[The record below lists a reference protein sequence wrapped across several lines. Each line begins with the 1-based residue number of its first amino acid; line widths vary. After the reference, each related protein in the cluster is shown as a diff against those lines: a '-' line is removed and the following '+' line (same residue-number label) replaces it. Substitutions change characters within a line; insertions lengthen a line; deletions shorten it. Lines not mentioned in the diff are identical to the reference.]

1 MGNRVRLPLSALAMG
16 ALLGSAFIGAI
27 SAGAT
32 SAPPVHVIGVDNAS
46 PSGHNFSY
54 VDFFPHSATTVHLGD
69 VIDFAWNASSLDGF
83 HTATLLKPGQS
94 VAAGYAA
101 PENALIA
108 SDEDAAFH
116 VQLNPSVLAPSDPT
130 CGHDAS
136 HPCTYSLDNNSQLN
150 SGAMPTVAGGHFFVT
165 TERDGDVSV
174 PTTINFL
181 CLIHPGMV
189 GSFTIVP
196 TATAATTSTVET
208 AAATAQYNSETTGAL
223 AAEATADEK
232 SVANNGDGTHTIT
245 MTAGTASAGVEV
257 LEMLPKRVEI
267 RPGDKVKW
275 VTSTRIDIH
284 TVTFPKGIGS
294 NSVDPL
300 LFACEVA
307 GDTDGP
313 TLGPPSF
320 CSNPAAIENHVVP
333 QAQGPTAIAS
343 TSTVATSGIIANGPP
358 QFPTNYTFSF
368 PNSGTFAYQ
377 CRIHDNM
384 VGTIV
389 VNPAQNPTTPPVL
402 AQTGGGSPWQHLP
415 LLLGAIVVLFGLAV
429 LRVRSVVRR

>member
-1 MGNRVRLPLSALAMG
+1 MGKRVRILSSTLALG
-16 ALLGSAFIGAI
+16 ALLGSVFIGAV
-27 SAGAT
+27 SAGAA
-32 SAPPVHVIGVDNAS
+32 SPPPVHVIGVDNAS

-69 VIDFAWNASSLDGF
+69 VIDFAWNAGSLDGF

-101 PENALIA
+101 PENAVIV

-116 VQLNPSVLAPSDPT
+116 AQLNPSVLAPSDPT

-136 HPCTYSLDNNSQLN
+136 HPCTYSLDNHRQLN

-165 TERDGDVSV
+165 TSRDGDVSA
-174 PTTINFL
+174 PTPINFL
-181 CLIHPGMV
+181 CLIHRGMV

-196 TATAATTSTVET
+196 AEAAATTSTIET

-223 AAEATADEK
+223 AAEATADQK
-232 SVANNGDGTHTIT
+232 SVTNNGDGTHTIT
-245 MTAGTASAGVEV
+245 MTAGTASDGVEV
-257 LEMLPKRVEI
+257 LEMLPKRVEA

-275 VTSTRIDIH
+275 VTKTKIDIH
-284 TVTFPKGIGS
+284 TVTFPQGS
-294 NSVDPL
+294 GSDSVDPL

-313 TLGPPSF
+313 TLGPPNF
-320 CSNPAAIENHVVP
+320 CSSPAAIENHVVP
-333 QAQGPTAIAS
+333 QNQGPTAIAS

-377 CRIHDNM
+377 CRIHDKM

-389 VNPAQNPTTPPVL
+389 VNRAQNPTPAVL
-402 AQTGGGSPWQHLP
+402 PATGGGFPSGSLP
-415 LLLGAIVVLFGLAV
+415 FVLGALALLSGLAV
-429 LRVRSVVRR
+429 LRFRSLIRR

>member
-1 MGNRVRLPLSALAMG
+1 VGKRIRVLASALAL
-16 ALLGSAFIGAI
+16 ASLFGSAFIGAV
-27 SAGAT
+27 SAGAIN
-32 SAPPVHVIGVDNAS
+32 APPVHVIGVDNAS
-46 PSGHNFSY
+46 PSGHNFTY

-69 VIDFAWNASSLDGF
+69 VIDFAWNAGSLDGF

-94 VAAGYAA
+94 VAAGEAA
-101 PENALIA
+101 PENALIV
-108 SDEDAAFH
+108 SDEDTGFPAQ
-116 VQLNPSVLAPSDPT
+116 VNPLVLAPSDRT

-150 SGAMPTVAGGHFFVT
+150 SGAMPTAPGGHFFVT
-165 TERDGDVSV
+165 TVRDGDVSAA
-174 PTTINFL
+174 TTVNFL
-181 CLIHPGMV
+181 CLIHRGMA

-208 AAATAQYNSETTGAL
+208 AAATAQYNTQTTGAL
-223 AAEATADEK
+223 AAEATADAK
-232 SVANNGDGTHTIT
+232 SVTNNGDGTHTIT

-275 VTSTRIDIH
+275 ATSARLDIH
-284 TVTFPKGIGS
+284 TVTFPKGSGS

-300 LFACEVA
+300 LFACEVT
-307 GDTDGP
+307 GETDGP
-313 TLGPPSF
+313 TLGPPNF
-320 CSNPAAIENHVVP
+320 CSDPTAIENHVVP
-333 QAQGPTAIAS
+333 QPQGPTAIDS
-343 TSTVATSGIIANGPP
+343 TSTVATSGVIANGPP

-368 PNSGTFAYQ
+368 PNSGSFAYQ

-389 VNPAQNPTTPPVL
+389 VNRAQNPTPPVL
-402 AQTGGGSPWQHLP
+402 AATGRGSPWHPLS
-415 LLLGAIVVLFGLAV
+415 LLLGPLVILVGLAV
-429 LRVRSVVRR
+429 LRVRSLIRH